1 MFAAQSGA
9 KKVYAV
15 DASAVAHKAERNIK
29 ANGLSGIITYVLF
42 SSGSREGLLI
52 CVKYF
57 SVIKGKIEDIEI
69 PEKVDVI
76 VSEWMGYFLLYA
88 IYSLP
93 SLMK

>member
-29 ANGLSGIITYVLF
+29 ANGLSEIITFVLIPL
-42 SSGSREGLLI
+42 RVCTLLTDA
-52 CVKYF
+52 VHR
-57 SVIKGKIEDIEI
+57 VIKGKIEDIEL

-76 VSEWMGYFLLYA
+76 VSEWMGYFLLFVFA
-88 IYSLP
+88 LS
-93 SLMK
+93 SSNHD